1 MPTEFDFTHTFRAD
15 SALSIFR
22 AYFDA
27 EHLAAQDKVAG
38 LTDRTVIKSHEDDD
52 VWEMSWSVKSTR
64 SLPFFV
70 KPLVEGGRLGFV
82 EWQKWRKKDGEV
94 DMTVTPQILGGRVQ
108 IAGMYKLEER
118 GPGSVHRRYKGAI
131 TAGVKLVGGKVE
143 RGILEEFEKGVPQM
157 ADVTQKW
164 LDARK

>member
-27 EHLAAQDKVAG
+27 EHLALQDKAAG
-38 LTDRTVIKSHEDDD
+38 LTDRTVIKSVEDDD
-52 VWEMSWSVKSTR
+52 TWEASWSVKSTR

-82 EWQKWRKKDGEV
+82 EWQKWRKKDNEV

-108 IAGMYKLEER
+108 IAGVYRLEER
-118 GPGSVHRRYKGAI
+118 GPGSVQRRYKGAI
-131 TAGVKLVGGKVE
+131 TANVKLIGGKVE
-143 RGILEEFEKGVPQM
+143 RGILEEFEKGIPAM
-157 ADVTQKW
+157 SNCTQQW